1 MDRARSAARPLTPSR
16 RSILLAAAI
25 WGVASFLL
33 LEFVIIPDDLD
44 QPETLAA
51 LVAIGIPCALPL
63 LCLERGRGFRV
74 VTMVSIAYGLVV
86 AAWGLGAVMGP
97 VAVLQAAALLDVST
111 VRSRA
116 RSLSAAAPTSLT
128 PTPRPSERA

>member
-1 MDRARSAARPLTPSR
+1 MDRAGSAARPLTPSR

-33 LEFVIIPDDLD
+33 LEFVIVPDDLD

-51 LVAIGIPCALPL
+51 LVAIAIPCALPL

-74 VTMVSIAYGLVV
+74 VTLVSIAYGLVV

-116 RSLSAAAPTSLT
+116 RSLSAATPTRLT
-128 PTPRPSERA
+128 PTPRPSERG

>member
-1 MDRARSAARPLTPSR
+1 MDRARSAARALTVSR
-16 RSILLAAAI
+16 GSLLLAAAL

-44 QPETLAA
+44 RLETVAA
-51 LVAIGIPCALPL
+51 LVAILIPCLLPL
-63 LCLERGRGFRV
+63 LCFERGRGFRG
-74 VTMVSIAYGLVV
+74 VTMASIAYGLVV

-116 RSLSAAAPTSLT
+116 RSLSAAAPARLT

>member
-25 WGVASFLL
+25 WGMASFLL

-51 LVAIGIPCALPL
+51 LVAIVIPCALPL
-63 LCLERGRGFRV
+63 LCLERGRGFRG
-74 VTMVSIAYGLVV
+74 VTMASIAYGLVV

>member
-1 MDRARSAARPLTPSR
+1 
-16 RSILLAAAI
+16 
-25 WGVASFLL
+25 
-33 LEFVIIPDDLD
+33 
-44 QPETLAA
+44 
-51 LVAIGIPCALPL
+51 
-63 LCLERGRGFRV
+63 
-74 VTMVSIAYGLVV
+74 MVSIAYGLVV

-116 RSLSAAAPTSLT
+116 RSLSAGAPTSLT

>member
-16 RSILLAAAI
+16 GSILLMAAI

-33 LEFVIIPDDLD
+33 LEFVMIPDDLD

-51 LVAIGIPCALPL
+51 LVAIVIPCALPL
-63 LCLERGRGFRV
+63 LCLDRGRGFRV

-116 RSLSAAAPTSLT
+116 RSLSPAAPTRLT